1 MQSDRI
7 YAQLRFLNGGKN
19 QYVYETSDT
28 VGQNDYL
35 NCSSVVFYIDEA
47 VSQSM
52 QCEPY
57 MLLEN
62 SLYDYV
68 SPIGT
73 QRRLGSREIAVSSN
87 VAKLYG
93 LSVGSVVYSIHK
105 LHNAVVKYSIA
116 EILPVNYGI
125 LQTDISI
132 NRGAIL
138 MGFDSE
144 YIENFSYTYI
154 GFSEKDPSDLIIEAN
169 VGLISL
175 QSTKEIKN
183 ALYGKVIVWQC
194 VIGLLTTAGTVV
206 YVAIHWNKQKQY
218 YNRLVIDGMQIKCVK
233 KQIFV
238 DMLLPGVIGAILSL
252 AFNVLLASLYN
263 GYFSFVTAA
272 ISIGITLLVLFG
284 LAVVYSRK
292 GRNT

>member
-1 MQSDRI
+1 MFLKRWDCKYYILLITSYALLLFVAIGCIFMQSDRI

-105 LHNAVVKYSIA
+105 LHKLWSSIRLRKFCRLIMASCKPIFPSIVV
-116 EILPVNYGI
+116 
-125 LQTDISI
+125 
-132 NRGAIL
+132 R
-138 MGFDSE
+138 F
-144 YIENFSYTYI
+144 
-154 GFSEKDPSDLIIEAN
+154 
-169 VGLISL
+169 
-175 QSTKEIKN
+175 
-183 ALYGKVIVWQC
+183 
-194 VIGLLTTAGTVV
+194 
-206 YVAIHWNKQKQY
+206 
-218 YNRLVIDGMQIKCVK
+218 
-233 KQIFV
+233 
-238 DMLLPGVIGAILSL
+238 
-252 AFNVLLASLYN
+252 
-263 GYFSFVTAA
+263 
-272 ISIGITLLVLFG
+272 
-284 LAVVYSRK
+284 
-292 GRNT
+292 